1 MRLALLVST
10 AIAIA
15 VAATNLLGASTATAA
30 EEFSADGFGYQLAH
44 DMMSPFCPGRT
55 LAQCPSGKAEELRIW
70 ILTQEA
76 AGSTKEEVEAG
87 LVVRYGEEIWPSPPA
102 TGLSGVGAYGIP
114 LAMLIAGGPAAFFV
128 LRRLTRS
135 SDAEPATAVAA
146 PAAAA
151 PIDAALA
158 AEIDRELGERG
169 A

>member
-1 MRLALLVST
+1 MQLLRLFAL
-10 AIAIA
+10 A
-15 VAATNLLGASTATAA
+15 VAATAFCGASSAAAA
-30 EEFSADGFGYQLAH
+30 EDLVDEGFGYQLAH

-76 AGSTKEEVEAG
+76 AGATKEEVEAQ
-87 LVVRYGEEIWPSPPA
+87 LVVRYGEEIWPAPPA
-102 TGLSGVGAYGIP
+102 TGLGGVGAYGVP

-128 LRRLTRS
+128 LRRLTGS
-135 SDAEPATAVAA
+135 TDAKPERAVVA
-146 PAAAA
+146 PAA
-151 PIDAALA
+151 PIDAELA